1 MLLKESLGRANC
13 LTTVIAQ
20 VSDFPVHLPEAL
32 STIYLVSRIR
42 RAQRRPKVRII
53 HRGFIMSSKVV

>member
-1 MLLKESLGRANC
+1 MLLKESLCRANC

-20 VSDFPVHLPEAL
+20 ASDLPVHLPEAL

-42 RAQRRPKVRII
+42 RAQRKPKVRTY
-53 HRGFIMSSKVV
+53 HTP